1 MELSL
6 DEAEQ
11 FHSAYPIGT
20 EHILLGLLAIPESGG
35 LPHDGVL
42 RRRLREGPRRP
53 RRDLGAAQAHGVS
66 GDSMTDRLVIFDCD
80 GVLVDNEAVWKRI
93 ADEMAAELGFVL
105 TGQDHERY
113 RGVLDVDMYADLSR
127 RFGVALPDDLM
138 QRLQAVKVAASH
150 TEITAV
156 PGAAEAVTRV
166 VETGVRT
173 CVASNGTVE
182 ETVAKLTGAGLLGFF
197 GDRIFSG
204 CDVPQG
210 KPAPDLFLE
219 ASRVMGVDVSR
230 CIVVEDSDT
239 GVQAALSA
247 GMTTLDLAPNGP
259 SPFVA
264 GSGAV
269 AFAGYAELTDEL
281 VRMCGDG
288 MEVH

>member
-1 MELSL
+1 
-6 DEAEQ
+6 
-11 FHSAYPIGT
+11 
-20 EHILLGLLAIPESGG
+20 
-35 LPHDGVL
+35 
-42 RRRLREGPRRP
+42 
-53 RRDLGAAQAHGVS
+53 
-66 GDSMTDRLVIFDCD
+66 MTDRLVIFDCD

-93 ADEMAAELGFVL
+93 ADEMAAELGIVL

-138 QRLQAVKVAASH
+138 QRIQSVKVAASH
-150 TEITAV
+150 TEITAI

-182 ETVAKLTGAGLLGFF
+182 ETVAKLKGAGLLDHF

-210 KPAPDLFLE
+210 KPAPDLFLH
-219 ASRVMGVDVSR
+219 ASRAMGVDVSR

-239 GVQAALSA
+239 GVQGALSA
-247 GMTTLDLAPNGP
+247 GMTTLVLAPNGP
-259 SPFVA
+259 SRFVA
-264 GSGAV
+264 ESEAMV
-269 AFAGYAELTDEL
+269 FAGFGELTEEV
-281 VRMCGDG
+281 VRMCTGDREAG
-288 MEVH
+288 